1 MITYLE
7 LNGFKT
13 FQNFKIELSPFT
25 VIAGTNGSGKSNLFD
40 GLRLL
45 SRIAETDLK
54 TAFNEQRGDA
64 SELFTLY
71 SDGTSTNLMSFV
83 VEMLVDRQIK
93 DSWGGEVDLK
103 YTRLRYELDIERRK
117 DSRQLERLYVQREKL
132 TTIKVED
139 DKWVKKYIS
148 DFQEHWRPKVK
159 TGKRG
164 IPYISTEIDVNSKR
178 IQLHQ
183 DGKGGLKQSPA
194 GIIEQTILSSV
205 NSVEFPHALAAK
217 QEMRNWHFLQL
228 NPEELRKPS
237 PRLAKDV
244 ISEDGS
250 NLAAAL
256 FRIKLDDK
264 YALKGISRELT
275 NLLPSFVAVEVDED
289 LTRDQYVIKLKTEDK
304 RVFSSKVL
312 SEGTLRL
319 LALCTLKY
327 DNKYNG
333 VLNFEEPENGVHP
346 FRLEFV
352 VKLLKELTTDF
363 TQEDATNAPLR
374 QVITNTHSPKFIG
387 EIFKSNI
394 SARILFASMIN
405 VIIPEKGEKLRATKM
420 LPVVYHRQ
428 GNQIDLFNGVDLTT
442 QEKNIT
448 LNEVNSYLQ
457 SVDFEQIITKKSE
470 FQ

>member
-7 LNGFKT
+7 INGFKT

-54 TAFNEQRGDA
+54 TAFNEQRGDS

-71 SDGTSTNLMSFV
+71 SDGTSTNEMSFV
-83 VEMLVDRQIK
+83 VEMLVDKKIK
-93 DSWGGEVDLK
+93 DSWGGETDLK
-103 YTRLRYELDIERRK
+103 YTRLRYELEIVRRK
-117 DSRQLERLYVQREKL
+117 DERKIERLYVQREQL
-132 TTIKVED
+132 TTIKVDE
-139 DKWVKKYIS
+139 DKWEKKFITDYH
-148 DFQEHWRPKVK
+148 DHWRPKVK

-164 IPYISTEIDVNSKR
+164 IPYISTEFEETKK

-194 GIIEQTILSSV
+194 GVIEQTILSSV
-205 NSVEFPHALAAK
+205 NSVEFPHALAAR

-237 PRLAKDV
+237 PRLAKDI

-256 FRIKLDDK
+256 FRIKTDDK

-275 NLLPSFVAVEVDED
+275 NLLPSFVSVEVDED
-289 LTRDQYVIKLKTEDK
+289 TARDQYVVKLKTEDK
-304 RVFSSKVL
+304 RIFSSKVL

-319 LALCTLKY
+319 LALCTLKF

-352 VKLLKELTTDF
+352 VKLLKELTSDF
-363 TQEDATNAPLR
+363 TEEESTKLPLR

-387 EIFKSNI
+387 EIFKNNI
-394 SARILFASMIN
+394 SARVLFASMVNSIMPN
-405 VIIPEKGEKLRATKM
+405 KNEKIRITKM
-420 LPVVYHRQ
+420 LPVVSHAPIHGTQ
-428 GNQIDLFNGVDLTT
+428 MDLFKGINISP
-442 QEKNIT
+442 QERNIT
-448 LNEVNSYLQ
+448 LKEVISYLH
-457 SVDFEQIITKKSE
+457 SVDFEQVTTQN
-470 FQ
+470 F

>member
-7 LNGFKT
+7 INGFKT

-54 TAFNEQRGDA
+54 TAFNEQRGDS

-71 SDGTSTNLMSFV
+71 SDGTSTNEMSFV
-83 VEMLVDRQIK
+83 VEMLVDKKIK
-93 DSWGGEVDLK
+93 DSWGGETDLK
-103 YTRLRYELDIERRK
+103 YTRLRYELEIIRRK
-117 DSRQLERLYVQREKL
+117 DERKIERLYVQREQL
-132 TTIKVED
+132 TTIKVDE
-139 DKWVKKYIS
+139 DKWEKKFIIDYH
-148 DFQEHWRPKVK
+148 DHWRPKVK

-164 IPYISTEIDVNSKR
+164 IPYISTEFEETKK

-194 GIIEQTILSSV
+194 GVIEQTILSSV

-237 PRLAKDV
+237 PRLAKDI

-256 FRIKLDDK
+256 FRIKTDDK
-264 YALKGISRELT
+264 FALKGISRELT
-275 NLLPSFVAVEVDED
+275 NLLPSFVSVEVDED
-289 LTRDQYVIKLKTEDK
+289 TARDQYVVKLKTEDK

-319 LALCTLKY
+319 LALCTLKF

-363 TQEDATNAPLR
+363 TEEESTHLPLR

-387 EIFKSNI
+387 EIFKNNI
-394 SARILFASMIN
+394 SARVLFASMVNSIMPN
-405 VIIPEKGEKLRATKM
+405 KNEKIRVTKM
-420 LPVVYHRQ
+420 LPVVSHASTHGTQ
-428 GNQIDLFNGVDLTT
+428 MDLFKGINISP
-442 QEKNIT
+442 QERNIT
-448 LNEVNSYLQ
+448 LKEVVAYLQ
-457 SVDFEQIITKKSE
+457 SVDFEQLTTENI
-470 FQ
+470 

>member
-7 LNGFKT
+7 INGFKT
-13 FQNFKIELSPFT
+13 FQEFKIELAPF
-25 VIAGTNGSGKSNLFD
+25 VIIAGTNGSGKSNLFD
-40 GLRLL
+40 ALRLL

-64 SELFTLY
+64 GELFTLFP
-71 SDGTSTNLMSFV
+71 DGSTINTMSFV
-83 VEMLVDRQIK
+83 IEMLVDKKIK
-93 DSWGGEVDLK
+93 DSWGGEETLK
-103 YTRLRYELDIERRK
+103 YTRLRYELEIERRK
-117 DSRQLERLYVQREKL
+117 DERQLERLYVLKEQL
-132 TTIKVED
+132 TTIKVDD
-139 DKWVKKYIS
+139 DKWEKKYILLN
-148 DFQEHWRPKVK
+148 QEHWRPKVK

-164 IPYISTEIDVNSKR
+164 IPYISTNFEANANR

-256 FRIKLDDK
+256 FRIKSDDK
-264 YALKGISRELT
+264 FALKDISRELT
-275 NLLPSFVAVEVDED
+275 NLLPAFLSVEVDED
-289 LTRDQYVIKLKTEDK
+289 LSRDQYVVKLKTEDK

-319 LALCTLKY
+319 LALCTIKY
-327 DNKYNG
+327 DNKFTG

-346 FRLEFV
+346 YRLEFV
-352 VKLLKELTTDF
+352 VNLLKEITTDF
-363 TQEDATNAPLR
+363 TQDEAKYLPLR
-374 QVITNTHSPKFIG
+374 QVITNTHSPKFVG
-387 EIFKSNI
+387 EIFKHNI
-394 SARILFASMIN
+394 QARVLFASMIN
-405 VIIPEKGEKLRATKM
+405 SIVPDRREKIRVTKM
-420 LPVVYHRQ
+420 LPVIHKEAN
-428 GNQIDLFNGVDLTT
+428 NQMQLFERVNITP
-442 QEKNIT
+442 QEKAIT
-448 LNEVNSYLQ
+448 LNEVNTYLQ
-457 SVDFEQIITKKSE
+457 SADYEQIISE
-470 FQ
+470 NF

>member
-7 LNGFKT
+7 INGFKT
-13 FQNFKIELSPFT
+13 FQNFKIELAPFT

-45 SRIAETDLK
+45 SRISEIDLK
-54 TAFNEQRGDA
+54 TAFNEQRGDS

-71 SDGTSTNLMSFV
+71 SDGTSANHMTFT
-83 VEMLVDRQIK
+83 VEMLVDKKIR
-93 DSWGGEVDLK
+93 DSWGGEADLK
-103 YTRLRYELDIERRK
+103 YTRLRYELEIERRK
-117 DSRQLERLYVQREKL
+117 DDRKIERLYVLREQLK
-132 TTIKVED
+132 TIKVDD
-139 DKWVKKYIS
+139 DKWEKKFITDYQ
-148 DFQEHWRPKVK
+148 DHWRPKVK

-164 IPYISTEIDVNSKR
+164 IPYISTESDGNSNR

-217 QEMRNWHFLQL
+217 QEMKNWHFLQL

-237 PRLAKDV
+237 PRLAKDI

-256 FRIKLDDK
+256 FRIKADDIL
-264 YALKGISRELT
+264 ALKGISRELT
-275 NLLPSFVAVEVDED
+275 NLLPSFVSVEVDED
-289 LTRDQYVIKLKTEDK
+289 TARDQYVVKLKTEDK

-363 TQEDATNAPLR
+363 TQEESTNLPLR

-387 EIFKSNI
+387 EIFKNKI
-394 SARILFASMIN
+394 SARVLFASMVNSITSSKN
-405 VIIPEKGEKLRATKM
+405 EKIRITKM
-420 LPVVYHRQ
+420 LPVVSHTPIQ
-428 GNQIDLFNGVDLTT
+428 GTQIDLFKGLTISP
-442 QEKNIT
+442 QERNIT
-448 LNEVNSYLQ
+448 LKEVVSYLQ
-457 SVDFEQIITKKSE
+457 SVDFEQVTIE
-470 FQ
+470 NF

>member
-7 LNGFKT
+7 INGFKT

-54 TAFNEQRGDA
+54 TAFNEQRGDS

-71 SDGTSTNLMSFV
+71 SDGTSTNEMSFV
-83 VEMLVDRQIK
+83 VEMLVDKKIK
-93 DSWGGEVDLK
+93 DSWGGETDLK
-103 YTRLRYELDIERRK
+103 YTRLRYELEIVRRK
-117 DSRQLERLYVQREKL
+117 DERKIERLYVQREQL
-132 TTIKVED
+132 TTIKVDE
-139 DKWVKKYIS
+139 DKWEKKFITDYH
-148 DFQEHWRPKVK
+148 DHWRPKVK

-164 IPYISTEIDVNSKR
+164 IPYISTEFEETKK

-194 GIIEQTILSSV
+194 GVIEQTILSSV
-205 NSVEFPHALAAK
+205 NSVEFPHALAAR

-237 PRLAKDV
+237 PRLAKDI

-256 FRIKLDDK
+256 FRIKTDDK

-275 NLLPSFVAVEVDED
+275 NLLPSFVSVEVDED
-289 LTRDQYVIKLKTEDK
+289 TARDQYVVKLKTEDK
-304 RVFSSKVL
+304 RIFSSKVL

-319 LALCTLKY
+319 LALCTLKF

-363 TQEDATNAPLR
+363 TEEESTKLPLR

-387 EIFKSNI
+387 EIFKNNI
-394 SARILFASMIN
+394 SARVLFASMVNSIMPN
-405 VIIPEKGEKLRATKM
+405 KNEKIRITKM
-420 LPVVYHRQ
+420 LPVVSHAPIHGTQ
-428 GNQIDLFNGVDLTT
+428 MDLFKGINISP
-442 QEKNIT
+442 QERNIT
-448 LNEVNSYLQ
+448 LKEVISYLH
-457 SVDFEQIITKKSE
+457 SVDFEQVTTQN
-470 FQ
+470 F

>member
-164 IPYISTEIDVNSKR
+164 IPYISTEIDINSKR

-374 QVITNTHSPKFIG
+374 QVITNTHSPKVIG

-405 VIIPEKGEKLRATKM
+405 VIIPEKGEKLRVTKM

-428 GNQIDLFNGVDLTT
+428 GSQIDLFNGVDLTT

-470 FQ
+470 F